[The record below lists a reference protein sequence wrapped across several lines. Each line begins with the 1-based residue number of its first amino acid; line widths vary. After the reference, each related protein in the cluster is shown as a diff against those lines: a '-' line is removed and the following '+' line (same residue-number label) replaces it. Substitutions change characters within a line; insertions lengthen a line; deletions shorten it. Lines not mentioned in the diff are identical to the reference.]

1 MNIIKTIKHWYYY
14 WRFRFVMWKLNRA
27 VNNFSRSLAIAFTPA
42 VESAIMAFSAFGE
55 AFQQSVE
62 RTGEESPED

>member
-1 MNIIKTIKHWYYY
+1 
-14 WRFRFVMWKLNRA
+14 MWKLNRA